1 MVEAQLSETTQLL
14 RAWGQGDPVALERLT
29 PRVYDLDVSSASCK
43 PKTQEHIE
51 KLDCGERENWSRIA
65 CKDES
70 LLACRRFREELEA
83 EHGKV

>member
-1 MVEAQLSETTQLL
+1 LS
-14 RAWGQGDPVALERLT
+14 ALSKPKRYSTKYFYRLT
-29 PRVYDLDVSSASCK
+29 LTSVSASYK
-43 PKTQEHIE
+43 PKTQEQIE
-51 KLDCGERENWSRIA
+51 KLACGERENWSRIA